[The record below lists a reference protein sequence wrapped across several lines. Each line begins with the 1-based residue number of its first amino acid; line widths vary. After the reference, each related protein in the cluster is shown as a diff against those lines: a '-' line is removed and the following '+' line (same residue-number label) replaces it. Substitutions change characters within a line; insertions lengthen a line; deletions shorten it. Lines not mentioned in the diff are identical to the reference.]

1 MLKVAILDSNAISR
15 NLLTSVLSEGG
26 FEVVGEFNA
35 SLASIATI
43 AKLHPQLVC
52 IDIGATDEE
61 GLHKLNTIRQEL
73 PKALLFMVSGNF
85 DQQIVQSAAQHG
97 VHGFIVKPFK
107 SATVLATIRKS
118 IIKLAKQFKKTEPDE
133 TLDAPASS

>member
-1 MLKVAILDSNAISR
+1 MLKVAVLDGNAISR
-15 NLLTSVLSEGG
+15 NLLTSVLATGG
-26 FEVVGEFNA
+26 FEVVAELNA
-35 SLASIATI
+35 SFASIAAM

-61 GLHKLNTIRQEL
+61 GLRKLDTIRQEL

-85 DQQIVQSAAQHG
+85 DQQTVQSAAQHG

-118 IIKLAKQFKKTEPDE
+118 IIKLAKQFNKAEPAE
-133 TLDAPASS
+133 PSDAQASS